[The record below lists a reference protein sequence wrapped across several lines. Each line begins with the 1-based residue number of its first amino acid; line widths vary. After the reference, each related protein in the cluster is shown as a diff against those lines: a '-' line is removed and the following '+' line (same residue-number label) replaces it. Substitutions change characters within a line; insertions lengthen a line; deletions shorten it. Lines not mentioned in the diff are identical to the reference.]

1 MEIQP
6 VSQRMYALM
15 ILFDMHSTYFINA
28 IAGISDSD
36 AAKRLDTKANHIQWI
51 AGSVVQE
58 RFELANLLGHDLK
71 AEAQHLFTNHQGIKD
86 DVEYPS
92 LSTYR
97 ADWSKITPILR
108 KSLMEVDDA
117 KLNVVIDFPEM
128 SFPLYDMCSFNTY
141 REASCIGQIAL
152 WRRLLGYGPMQYM

>member
-28 IAGISDSD
+28 IVGISDED

-51 AGSVVQE
+51 AGSLVQE

-71 AEAQHLFTNHQGIKD
+71 AEAHQLFANHQGIKD
-86 DVEYPS
+86 DAKYPTLAS
-92 LSTYR
+92 YR
-97 ADWSKITPILR
+97 ADWNRITPILR
-108 KSLMEVDDA
+108 ESLIVVNDA
-117 KLNVVIDFPEM
+117 KLNEVIDFPEM

-152 WRRLLGYGPMQYM
+152 WRRLLGYGAMQYM